1 VDFGPGYFARVRH
14 YGVGLGINPSDL
26 HTSYL
31 DSPGTIGFFEVTAAA
46 VRHRG
51 PRSYTEL
58 WQRQRL
64 APGFEYRTIDDL
76 AGVVPTLVHSTNVNP
91 VYPQPVPAEDLKAL
105 RRLREIANAPW
116 VTEDLGVWLMSERH
130 VYPYF
135 MQFPLDESALRVTI
149 DNVLRVQD
157 ELGVPFNA
165 EFPPM
170 SLTFGTMHAFDFFRR
185 LTEETGCGM
194 CVDVGHVL
202 SYQIARAAAP
212 TSDFH
217 LLPWES
223 ITEIHVAG
231 GGIDLDEMGYRYQD
245 VHGDTAIISVCL
257 DLMDTVVTHAPNL
270 KAIAI
275 ELFGARQPSLAF
287 AKLRQVRERPVV
299 AAWLAG
305 DPPRPAPA
313 PTLTEARNRTRAAI
327 VAAHDL
333 LHRSVPV
340 SGAALAGAG
349 ADFLDGYAPADR
361 RRWDYER
368 EARLRLHGTTVSLY
382 FPLTSRWIMRRRGMA
397 EPAFHGEIV
406 TRLDGWSTPMWEKVN
421 AAFEQVIAADPDDLI
436 GAELLRC
443 ERWMNE
449 CVDGS
454 AATQTMEFSV
464 DVAHV
469 LENFHHACLSEK
481 LVMAHRVT
489 LRHVGEGRFGR
500 QGARHGDE
508 VHIPQVDA
516 STDAEFGTAPCCAGD
531 RSTAEQ

>member
-1 VDFGPGYFARVRH
+1 MDFGPAYFSHVRR
-14 YGVGLGINPSDL
+14 YGVGFGINPSDL
-26 HTSYL
+26 HESYL
-31 DSPGTIGFFEVTAAA
+31 DGPDTVEFLEVTAAA

-51 PRSYTEL
+51 PRSYTEV

-64 APGFEYRTIDDL
+64 APGFEYRNIEDL
-76 AGVVPTLVHSTNVNP
+76 VGVVPTLVHSTNVNP
-91 VYPQPVPAEDLKAL
+91 VYPEPVPSEDLEPL
-105 RRLREIANAPW
+105 RHLVEISRAPW
-116 VTEDLGVWLMSERH
+116 ITEDLGVWLMSERH

-149 DNVLRVQD
+149 DNVRRVQD
-157 ELGVPFNA
+157 ELGVAFNA

-202 SYQIARAAAP
+202 SYQIARGAAP

-217 LLPWES
+217 LLPWAS

-231 GGIDLDEMGYRYQD
+231 GGIDLDQSGYRYQD

-257 DLMDTVVTHAPNL
+257 DIMDTVVAHAPNL

-275 ELFGARQPSLAF
+275 ELFGARQPNLAF
-287 AKLRQVRERPVV
+287 TKLRQVRERPSVV
-299 AAWLAG
+299 GWLAG
-305 DPPRPAPA
+305 DPRRPAPT
-313 PTLTEARNRTRAAI
+313 PTLTEARQRTRSALVGAY
-327 VAAHDL
+327 DL
-333 LHRSVPV
+333 LHRSAPLT
-340 SGAALAGAG
+340 GEALAVAG
-349 ADFLDGYAPADR
+349 AEFLDAYAPADR

-382 FPLTSRWIMRRRGMA
+382 FPLTARWLMRRRGMD
-397 EPAFHGEIV
+397 EPSLHGEIIA
-406 TRLDGWSTPMWEKVN
+406 RLDGWSTPMWEKVN
-421 AAFEQVIAADPDDLI
+421 AAFEQVTAIDPDDLI

-454 AATQTMEFSV
+454 AVTQTMEFGV

-481 LVMAHRVT
+481 LVKAHHVT
-489 LRHVGEGRFGR
+489 LRHFGEGRFGR
-500 QGARHGDE
+500 KGSGSAE
-508 VHIPQVDA
+508 AVHIPHVDA
-516 STDAEFGTAPCCAGD
+516 ITDAEFGTAPCCAGD
-531 RSTAEQ
+531 RSSAD